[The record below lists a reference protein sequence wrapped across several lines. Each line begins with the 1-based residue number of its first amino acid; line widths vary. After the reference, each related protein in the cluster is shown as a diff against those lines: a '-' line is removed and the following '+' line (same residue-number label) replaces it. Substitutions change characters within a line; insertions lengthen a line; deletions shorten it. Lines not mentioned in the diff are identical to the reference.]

1 MIGAKKLLKLARKW
15 QKLAA
20 IRRKRITI
28 PEGIGSVE
36 TNSGSTSAKGHFV
49 VYSADQKRF
58 SLPLA
63 YLNNEIIQ
71 ELLNIAA
78 EAFGL
83 PSKGPLTVPCD
94 AEFMEYVIALI
105 KQQVTGDVQRALLMS
120 VASCCSLS
128 FYLQHQ
134 ETSNQI
140 PICSF

>member
-83 PSKGPLTVPCD
+83 PSKGPLTLAAVHCLS
-94 AEFMEYVIALI
+94 ISNI
-105 KQQVTGDVQRALLMS
+105 KKQAIKYQF
-120 VASCCSLS
+120 VASEESS
-128 FYLQHQ
+128 
-134 ETSNQI
+134 SNL
-140 PICSF
+140 